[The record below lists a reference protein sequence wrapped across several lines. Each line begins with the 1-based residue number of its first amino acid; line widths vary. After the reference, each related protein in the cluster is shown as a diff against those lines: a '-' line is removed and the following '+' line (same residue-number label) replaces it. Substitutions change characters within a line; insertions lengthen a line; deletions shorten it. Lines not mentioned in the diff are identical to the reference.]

1 MRKKKTGTKKRT
13 RTGKRTS
20 GAGSKA
26 PDNSVSSFLAAGFAT
41 HFFETYVN
49 RAFFR
54 RR

>member
-26 PDNSVSSFLAAGFAT
+26 PDNNVSSFLAVGFT
-41 HFFETYVN
+41 TFFETYLN
-49 RAFFR
+49 HAFFR